1 MTLAFLPTEYGF
13 TVEAI
18 HYLFITGLL
27 VSYIYYKKT
36 NISCGGSLAVAYL
49 GASILWPVAIV
60 STIVIALISYVTV
73 KRVVLRLWLP
83 RPRQIFGIGLLV
95 GIFYG
100 AIWLAVATAVFG
112 SDSVPSQIAIVGV
125 IIPGMLCNSF
135 NKQGVAKTLVPMVW
149 MLPLTGVVGLGLAS
163 LSYHISDA
171 GAIGRLF
178 VPTEAHPTLTFA
190 LTALSVLMAV
200 LIQDGP
206 FSKLKLRT
214 GGYVTVGLIVATI
227 GPWQVV
233 VLMAAAVLVTYLVF
247 VNVTKL
253 VPAHGKDRFVV
264 LIMISSVSVLTIEY
278 VLNTLTGVQ
287 FDGARNIVYCA
298 LPAIVANDLIQYGP
312 KKTAGGMAISALVTG
327 AVAIPGFALAA

>member
-1 MTLAFLPTEYGF
+1 
-13 TVEAI
+13 
-18 HYLFITGLL
+18 
-27 VSYIYYKKT
+27 
-36 NISCGGSLAVAYL
+36 
-49 GASILWPVAIV
+49 
-60 STIVIALISYVTV
+60 
-73 KRVVLRLWLP
+73 
-83 RPRQIFGIGLLV
+83 
-95 GIFYG
+95 
-100 AIWLAVATAVFG
+100 
-112 SDSVPSQIAIVGV
+112 
-125 IIPGMLCNSF
+125 
-135 NKQGVAKTLVPMVW
+135 
-149 MLPLTGVVGLGLAS
+149 
-163 LSYHISDA
+163 
-171 GAIGRLF
+171 
-178 VPTEAHPTLTFA
+178 
-190 LTALSVLMAV
+190 MAV